1 MCGISG
7 IVYKKNIKIN
17 PDEIKRINRLVDH
30 RGPDGEGYYFGDN
43 FSLGHRRL
51 SIFDLSEKAHQ
62 PMAFKD
68 KYQIIFNGAIYNY
81 LELKNQL
88 KDLGYHFTSK
98 SDTEVILA
106 SYDYWGEQCVDM
118 LNGMWAF
125 TIFNK
130 SKNILFCSRDRFGI
144 KPFYF
149 SETDERFIFGSEIKQ
164 ILSFVDSKLNK
175 QILVDYLCSG
185 YEDHNNETFFK
196 NIYKLEQS
204 HNLIYDLSSH
214 NFEIK
219 KYYDLIID
227 QEIESYSQK
236 DAFIAYKNA
245 LSKSLELRN
254 RSDVKLG
261 TCLSGGID
269 SSIIAAKSS
278 MKYDSIDQFN
288 AINAKST
295 EPKIDES
302 SFAKIVSNKFN
313 LKLSMVQPTYTDFID
328 SVDDL
333 VYKMDEPFGTP
344 SNFMQY
350 YVFKKAK
357 EIGCKVMLDGQGAD
371 ETMLGYERYIPSILL
386 NKGNYFINLLRSKS
400 RLSKFK
406 LLLYTIYFKNA
417 FIKIFII
424 AIRYRFL
431 KKEALNRVNRSL
443 LKNFAKSY
451 NNIKEMQIKEIMSL
465 QLPHLLK
472 YEDRSSMANSIEA
485 RVPFIDHNVVE
496 IAISMNDDF
505 KIKDGKTKYFLRLIL
520 DELGLPEISQRTDK
534 IGFWAPS
541 NKLLSKFSK
550 EIIDE
555 IKNSKIVNI
564 FCDTDKIEKK
574 YYKINDNFKWKLYN
588 IAKWE
593 KLFKV
598 KV

>member
-1 MCGISG
+1 VCGISG

-417 FIKIFII
+417 FIKNFII

-541 NKLLSKFSK
+541 NKWLSKFSK

>member
-175 QILVDYLCSG
+175 QVLVDYLCSG

-417 FIKIFII
+417 FIKNFII

-541 NKLLSKFSK
+541 NKWLSKFSK

>member
-417 FIKIFII
+417 FIKNFII

-541 NKLLSKFSK
+541 NKWLSKFSK